1 MEIIGLSGYA
11 RSGKTT
17 IAQLMVKNHG
27 FECIAFADAMRN
39 MLYATNPIIVLFYEE
54 KFREVTRLQ
63 QLVDT
68 LGWDQAKVEYAEI
81 RELLQRFGTEG
92 GRKFLGEEI
101 WVETLFK
108 NAKTDRI
115 VIPDVRFPNEAKAIR
130 DRSGSIIQVARTGL
144 GPVNGH
150 QSETLLENDWD
161 YSITNDGTPEDALRT
176 IGEIIGGWG

>member
-11 RSGKTT
+11 CSGKTT
-17 IAQLMVKNHG
+17 IAKLMVEKHG

-39 MLYATNPIIVLFYEE
+39 MLYATNPIIVLIYEE

-63 QLVDT
+63 QLVDA
-68 LGWDQAKVEYAEI
+68 LGWDQAKVEYPEI

-92 GRKFLGEEI
+92 GRKFLGEDV

-130 DRSGSIIQVARTGL
+130 DRGGEIIRVKRTGV

-150 QSETLLENDWD
+150 QSETLLEDDWNA
-161 YSITNDGTPEDALRT
+161 SFNNDGTPEDALRT
-176 IGEIIGGWG
+176 IGSIIGGWD